1 MPIMVVHMMGGRSEE
16 QKAALIKALTDA
28 AVESIGAPIESV
40 RVMIQELPKENFGI
54 AGESA
59 KKLGR

>member
-1 MPIMVVHMMGGRSEE
+1 MPIMVVHMMEGRSEE

-59 KKLGR
+59 KKVGR

>member
-1 MPIMVVHMMGGRSEE
+1 MPIMVVHMMEGRSEE

-40 RVMIQELPKENFGI
+40 RVMIQELPKENFRI

>member
-1 MPIMVVHMMGGRSEE
+1 MPIMVVHMMEGRSEE

-40 RVMIQELPKENFGI
+40 RVMIQELPKENFGYI
-54 AGESA
+54 
-59 KKLGR
+59 

>member
-1 MPIMVVHMMGGRSEE
+1 MPIMVVHMMEGRSEE

-59 KKLGR
+59 KKLRR

>member
-1 MPIMVVHMMGGRSEE
+1 MPIMVVHMMEGRSEE

-40 RVMIQELPKENFGI
+40 RVMIQELQKENFGI

>member
-1 MPIMVVHMMGGRSEE
+1 MPIMVVHMMEGRSEE
-16 QKAALIKALTDA
+16 QKAALSKALTDA

>member
-1 MPIMVVHMMGGRSEE
+1 MPIMVVHVMEGRSEE

>member
-1 MPIMVVHMMGGRSEE
+1 MPIMVVHMMEGRSEE

>member
-1 MPIMVVHMMGGRSEE
+1 MPIMVVHMMEGRSEE
-16 QKAALIKALTDA
+16 QKAALVKALTDA